1 LWWIS
6 HVNENQEVETRKRR
20 SREEVKRLVAEFE
33 ASGIRRNEFC
43 RTRGIALSTLQRH
56 LKRHGSGIGRAK
68 AGNRLVAVEVSG
80 QEPKTNSQRACA
92 LEVVLPGGRRI
103 EVRREFDSATL
114 GRVVKVLEGL

>member
-1 LWWIS
+1 M
-6 HVNENQEVETRKRR
+6 NENQEVGTRKRR
-20 SREEVKRLVAEFE
+20 TRGEVKRLVAEFE
-33 ASGIRRNEFC
+33 ASGIQRNEFC

-56 LKRHGSGIGRAK
+56 LKRHGSGVGRAK
-68 AGNRLVAVEVSG
+68 AGNRLVAVELSG
-80 QEPKTNSQRACA
+80 EEPKRNAQRACA

>member
-1 LWWIS
+1 MS
-6 HVNENQEVETRKRR
+6 ENQEVETRKRR
-20 SREEVKRLVAEFE
+20 SRGEVKRLVAEFE
-33 ASGIRRNEFC
+33 ASGIQRNEFC

-56 LKRHGSGIGRAK
+56 LKSHGSGVGRAK
-68 AGNRLVAVEVSG
+68 PGNRLVAVELSG
-80 QEPKTNSQRACA
+80 QEPKRNSESACA

>member
-1 LWWIS
+1 M
-6 HVNENQEVETRKRR
+6 NENQQVETRKRR
-20 SREEVKRLVAEFE
+20 TRGEVKRLVAEFE
-33 ASGIRRNEFC
+33 ASGIKRNEFC

-56 LKRHGSGIGRAK
+56 LKRHGSGVGRAR
-68 AGNRLVAVEVSG
+68 AGNRLVAVEWSG
-80 QEPKTNSQRACA
+80 QEPKRDSQRACA

>member
-1 LWWIS
+1 M
-6 HVNENQEVETRKRR
+6 NENQAVETRKRR
-20 SREEVKRLVAEFE
+20 SREEVKRLVMEFE
-33 ASGIRRNEFC
+33 ASGIAR
-43 RTRGIALSTLQRH
+43 STLQRH
-56 LKRHGSGIGRAK
+56 LKRHGSGVDRAK
-68 AGNRLVAVEVSG
+68 AGNRLVAVELSG

>member
-1 LWWIS
+1 
-6 HVNENQEVETRKRR
+6 VNENQEVETRKRR

-68 AGNRLVAVEVSG
+68 IANRLVAVELSG
-80 QEPKTNSQRACA
+80 QEPKRNSQRSSA
-92 LEVVLPGGRRI
+92 LEVILAGGRRI

>member
-1 LWWIS
+1 MK
-6 HVNENQEVETRKRR
+6 ENQEVETRKRR

-33 ASGIRRNEFC
+33 ASGIQRSEFC
-43 RTRGIALSTLQRH
+43 RTRGVALGTLQRH
-56 LKRHGSGIGRAK
+56 LKRHGSSAGGAK
-68 AGNRLVAVEVSG
+68 AGNRLVAVELSG
-80 QEPKTNSQRACA
+80 QEPKRNSQRACA

>member
-1 LWWIS
+1 MLDFHMS
-6 HVNENQEVETRKRR
+6 ENQEVETRKRR
-20 SREEVKRLVAEFE
+20 SRGEVKRLVAEFE
-33 ASGIRRNEFC
+33 VSGIQRNEFC

-56 LKRHGSGIGRAK
+56 LKRHGSGVGRAK
-68 AGNRLVAVEVSG
+68 ADNRLVAVELSG
-80 QEPKTNSQRACA
+80 QEPKRNSQRACA

>member
-1 LWWIS
+1 M
-6 HVNENQEVETRKRR
+6 NENQAVERRKRR
-20 SREEVKRLVAEFE
+20 SREEVKRLVMEFE
-33 ASGIRRNEFC
+33 ASGIPRNEFC
-43 RTRGIALSTLQRH
+43 HSRGIALSTLQRH
-56 LKRHGSGIGRAK
+56 LKRHGSGVGRAK
-68 AGNRLVAVEVSG
+68 AGNRLVAVELSG